1 VELQGEGLLLKDE
14 GCLSLEAVPRHLP
27 ALEFPLEHCGKLGT
41 DGELGVGKAARDGQE
56 PGLHECHLRKLRA
69 QGACLLFI

>member
-1 VELQGEGLLLKDE
+1 MELQGEGLLLKDE

-41 DGELGVGKAARDGQE
+41 DGELGVGKAA
-56 PGLHECHLRKLRA
+56 
-69 QGACLLFI
+69 